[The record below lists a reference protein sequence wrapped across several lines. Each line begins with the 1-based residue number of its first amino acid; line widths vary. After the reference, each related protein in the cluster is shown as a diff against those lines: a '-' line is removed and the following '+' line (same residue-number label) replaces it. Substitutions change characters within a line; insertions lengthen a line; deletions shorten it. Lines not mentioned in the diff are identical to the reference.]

1 VVIDGQQRLTTL
13 QVLLDALHLQLYS
26 HGALQPAM
34 RIETLV
40 ENPEAFQLNREDRFK
55 VWPTN
60 RDRPAFNEVM
70 GADPPID
77 YAGLQFAGE
86 RLVRAH
92 QYFSSNAAEWLNAG
106 GEDQLGERAEAIER
120 AARELLQ
127 LVVIDLTADEN
138 AQEIFETLN
147 ARGAQLTAADLI
159 KNLIFQRLMEAGAP
173 VEKIYEA
180 YWQDFETAFWET
192 EVGFGRVRY
201 VRSSLYLNHWLI
213 AQTGEEILIRELF
226 SRFKRHIDDNLTSVD
241 TLVAEI
247 HGASDTYRDFI
258 ERARTTGDGI
268 DRLGLFAYRISTLES
283 DAFRPAVLLLLD
295 PSLEPVPDH
304 QLTKAINAIE
314 SWLVRRM
321 LVRATTKSHT
331 QLVAELVSELRR
343 TNRAAAGDV
352 TEAFLAGQDVQSRY
366 WPDDNELRHEL
377 ATLQVYKRLRRRR
390 LLMVLEAIED
400 HKRGWVADREGLGGQ
415 RVARGKYHIEHLLPR
430 KWETH
435 WPLEQGDAEI
445 ERNRRLDTLGNLT
458 LLTQKLNVKV
468 SNGPWESKV
477 EKLKEHDVLK
487 LNMELL
493 ATNPVSWNE
502 ESIDGRTEDLVETI
516 IKIWP
521 VPAGHASNFVRATS
535 AAPTHRIGVVDL
547 VEVGLL
553 RAGQEVY
560 PTERKYRGRNP
571 VILLDGRLE
580 IDGRTFNSL
589 SGAAKYIV
597 QGNRNGWSFF
607 SADEAGKVRLNDLWH
622 EYVDMTAAE
631 DAEEPEMSEDLP
643 ADLLGTRTQ
652 EYDFYVPILSALVQL
667 GGSAPARDVLDAV
680 EQEMRDRFTE
690 EDLRAIPS
698 APNNPRWD
706 KTANWARQE
715 LAEEGYIIRP
725 GRYGIWEIS
734 DAGRAWLNEQLGHRG
749 TAASADGISSSEELG
764 RQ

>member
-1 VVIDGQQRLTTL
+1 VIDGQQRLTTL

-40 ENPEAFQLNREDRFK
+40 ENPQAFQLSKEDRFK

-70 GADPPID
+70 GAEPPIT
-77 YAGLQFAGE
+77 YSSLEFAGE

-92 QYFSSNAAEWLNAG
+92 QYFSNSAAEWLNAG
-106 GEDQLGERAEAIER
+106 GGDQLAERAEAIEY
-120 AARELLQ
+120 AARELVQ

-213 AQTGEEILIRELF
+213 AQTGEEIVLRELF
-226 SRFKRHIDDNLTSVD
+226 SRFKRHIDDNPTAIEP
-241 TLVAEI
+241 LVAEI
-247 HGASDTYRDFI
+247 HKSSGTYRDFI
-258 ERARTTGDGI
+258 EQASNTGDDI

-295 PSLEPVPDH
+295 PNLEPIADD

-331 QLVAELVSELRR
+331 QLVAELVTKLHR
-343 TNRAAAGDV
+343 TDRATAGDV
-352 TEAFLAGQDVQSRY
+352 VEAFLAGQNVESRY
-366 WPDDNELRHEL
+366 WPDDNELRNEL

-400 HKRGWVADREGLGGQ
+400 FKRGWVGGKEGLGGQ

-435 WPLEQGDAEI
+435 WPLPSDVEEL
-445 ERNRRLDTLGNLT
+445 ERDQRLDTLGNLT

-468 SNGPWESKV
+468 SNGPWETKV
-477 EKLKEHDVLK
+477 VKLKEHDVLK
-487 LNMELL
+487 LNMDLL
-493 ATNPVSWNE
+493 ASNPVSWTE
-502 ESIDGRTEDLVETI
+502 AAIAKRTDDLI
-516 IKIWP
+516 SAILKIWP
-521 VPAGHASNFVRATS
+521 VPAGHMSSFARAA
-535 AAPTHRIGVVDL
+535 AAPTHRISVVD
-547 VEVGLL
+547 VMDAGLL
-553 RAGQEVY
+553 QAGQTIY
-560 PTERKYRGRNP
+560 PRAKKYEGRTA
-571 VILLDGRLE
+571 ILLLDGGIEVDGE
-580 IDGRTFNSL
+580 IFDSL
-589 SGAAKYIV
+589 SGAATHIA
-597 QGNRNGWSFF
+597 QGNRNGWRFF
-607 SADEAGKVRLNDLWH
+607 TADEARKIRLTDLW
-622 EYVDMTAAE
+622 ERYVDMTSAE
-631 DAEEPEMSEDLP
+631 SADDSEILDASED
-643 ADLLGTRTQ
+643 D
-652 EYDFYVPILSALVQL
+652 
-667 GGSAPARDVLDAV
+667 
-680 EQEMRDRFTE
+680 
-690 EDLRAIPS
+690 
-698 APNNPRWD
+698 
-706 KTANWARQE
+706 
-715 LAEEGYIIRP
+715 
-725 GRYGIWEIS
+725 
-734 DAGRAWLNEQLGHRG
+734 
-749 TAASADGISSSEELG
+749 
-764 RQ
+764 